1 MTVVLV
7 SFAVAAALF
16 FAIVIAGRELRDAT
30 RAHNERAERDFRY
43 ARERQRRDNDA
54 SSRS

>member
-43 ARERQRRDNDA
+43 ARDRQRRDNDA